1 MLFVDS
7 LQLVSWMQWG
17 GGSSLKAQPPAGAR
31 AAGHGAASARGQIR
45 FPALTVD
52 ILPFSVGLPPGS
64 PAGRAA
70 DASYQPDAPA
80 RDSFGLSSDSAGD
93 WLNLSAAA
101 SDSTESP
108 IADERQ
114 PAKPPG
120 GGAAMAPRGGSG
132 ALATGRGSI
141 QPLRV
146 PPPTQNAG
154 SASPA
159 ASAAASS
166 ALLSALGLGAAGA
179 SSGAAAPAGAAPTV
193 TRNAA
198 AVTLSGGAAPAK
210 GGVDSPGTGTT
221 TPGGVVNDS
230 SSSLSPP
237 TSPAFELATVDYND
251 GSLMVPGFDQLAT
264 PGGSVDL
271 RAQVR
276 DSATGT
282 YTFSWDTSGLT
293 DATSISGAS
302 TYDLTFQWNTSIA
315 TANAESATLTVT
327 DPNSDQVSQTY
338 TFWVPAGTGS
348 ATGGATWNNQTLD
361 PGLIQAG
368 APVVRQPERLRRRA
382 HRRARDLDRLA
393 LV

>member
-1 MLFVDS
+1 MGPRRLAARS
-7 LQLVSWMQWG
+7 
-17 GGSSLKAQPPAGAR
+17 GSR
-31 AAGHGAASARGQIR
+31 RV
-45 FPALTVD
+45 TVD

-93 WLNLSAAA
+93 WLSLSAAA

-120 GGAAMAPRGGSG
+120 GGAAMAPLGGSG

-179 SSGAAAPAGAAPTV
+179 SSARQRRPARHPP
-193 TRNAA
+193 
-198 AVTLSGGAAPAK
+198 SPA
-210 GGVDSPGTGTT
+210 
-221 TPGGVVNDS
+221 TPLL
-230 SSSLSPP
+230 SLSVVAQPP
-237 TSPAFELATVDYND
+237 
-251 GSLMVPGFDQLAT
+251 
-264 PGGSVDL
+264 
-271 RAQVR
+271 
-276 DSATGT
+276 
-282 YTFSWDTSGLT
+282 
-293 DATSISGAS
+293 
-302 TYDLTFQWNTSIA
+302 
-315 TANAESATLTVT
+315 
-327 DPNSDQVSQTY
+327 
-338 TFWVPAGTGS
+338 
-348 ATGGATWNNQTLD
+348 
-361 PGLIQAG
+361 
-368 APVVRQPERLRRRA
+368 RRA
-382 HRRARDLDRLA
+382 AWPRRGRGRRPREGL
-393 LV
+393 